1 MNMRTRGFTLIE
13 LLIALAIFAFLI
25 MLAGPMYADFMGN
38 SQIRN
43 AAENTLTGV
52 RLAQTHAV
60 RNNRPAKFFINP
72 SAAGGWA
79 VFLFDENTGDFA
91 TAAVD
96 TYSWTEGAAKTSVTV
111 VPDRA
116 TQVSFDGLGR
126 ICTKVLCTPSGADT
140 LPIQQINVTNTN
152 VSNPR
157 PLRVAIS
164 TPDTNGTRPGTK
176 LCDPDPGVATTDPRH
191 CP

>member
-1 MNMRTRGFTLIE
+1 MKKRTRGFTLIE

-60 RNNRPAKFFINP
+60 RNNRPVKFVIDP

-79 VFLFDENTGDFA
+79 VFPFDENTSDFA
-91 TAAVD
+91 TATVD

-111 VPDRA
+111 LPGGA
-116 TQVSFDGLGR
+116 TEVTFDGLGR
-126 ICTKVLCTPSGADT
+126 IIPNADATPA
-140 LPIQQINVTNTN
+140 IQQINVTNTM
-152 VSNPR
+152 SNPR

-164 TPDTNGTRPGTK
+164 TPDLTGTKPGTK

>member
-1 MNMRTRGFTLIE
+1 MKKRTRGFTLIE

-60 RNNRPAKFFINP
+60 RSNRPAKFVIDP
-72 SAAGGWA
+72 SAVGGWS
-79 VFLFDENTGDFA
+79 VYTFNENTVAFDLVP
-91 TAAVD
+91 VD
-96 TYSWTEGAAKTSVTV
+96 KYNWTEGASKTSVAV
-111 VPDRA
+111 LPLGA
-116 TQVSFDGLGR
+116 TEVTFDGLGR
-126 ICTKVLCTPSGADT
+126 IIPNDDATQA
-140 LPIQQINVTNTN
+140 IQQINVTNTL
-152 VSNPR
+152 SNPR

-164 TPDTNGTRPGTK
+164 TPDLTGTKPGTK